1 LDLQRVARFTL
12 LRLCTVYLSSSLVAC
27 IHEMKALAIFIAQGA
42 CVTTLSEISDT
53 CLSQIAKQ
61 AKEKPLDEQTHFQ
74 FSFQ

>member
-1 LDLQRVARFTL
+1 VEADYR
-12 LRLCTVYLSSSLVAC
+12 
-27 IHEMKALAIFIAQGA
+27 I
-42 CVTTLSEISDT
+42 TTLSEISDT